1 MHRVDTLGK
10 GSSAVFENLST
21 GVLAS
26 SICDQLLCL
35 GVLSGTEKE
44 RACWTKTNACQELLQ
59 IEFQCLGLLNL
70 LNIALKLVLDQ
81 CQTVKGRYSRLD
93 LDNKVKNTRICP
105 PKEEPRT
112 KTQMQT

>member
-21 GVLAS
+21 GVLTS

-44 RACWTKTNACQELLQ
+44 KAC
-59 IEFQCLGLLNL
+59 
-70 LNIALKLVLDQ
+70 
-81 CQTVKGRYSRLD
+81 
-93 LDNKVKNTRICP
+93 
-105 PKEEPRT
+105 
-112 KTQMQT
+112 